1 MFPTTYLFSISL
13 TLSFYSQSTAETL
26 EDQLKADLQIGL
38 KKGKKYIYIFSICSV
53 IFSEKVLYSKT
64 NGKII

>member
-38 KKGKKYIYIFSICSV
+38 KKGKYIFFFHMLCYFQWESTI
-53 IFSEKVLYSKT
+53 
-64 NGKII
+64 

>member
-38 KKGKKYIYIFSICSV
+38 KKGKKKIYIFFPYALLFSV
-53 IFSEKVLYSKT
+53 RKYYIAKPT
-64 NGKII
+64 GK